1 MSTVL
6 RMMSGTVFIRPVGKP
21 VPVATPEPGHA
32 FWGLPIGGPT
42 EMVLVETRFE
52 IVPMENPN
60 TKQIEPQPV
69 DIVMCKIEQFC
80 AARKITP
87 SGRDA
92 FSAFRVARP
101 SRPGIMTS
109 SRTTSGASVCF
120 IEASSS
126 SPRV

>member
-1 MSTVL
+1 
-6 RMMSGTVFIRPVGKP
+6 
-21 VPVATPEPGHA
+21 
-32 FWGLPIGGPT
+32 
-42 EMVLVETRFE
+42 MVLVETRFE

-92 FSAFRVARP
+92 FSLEFAVKDHEVVDGIHVFTVHEVVPYGP
-101 SRPGIMTS
+101 SPLDPEQKRIISKAGGMAALDRKLAAIYKDRMPKTK
-109 SRTTSGASVCF
+109 
-120 IEASSS
+120 
-126 SPRV
+126 